1 MKIIAKIKNRN
12 NDNHAY
18 PIPTIVAFGDSVT
31 QGCFEVYDNGD
42 GSIRVVYDMKN
53 AYHAYLSSLINEIF
67 PYAAVTVVN
76 AGISGDSTEG
86 GLKRLSRDVISKNPD
101 LVIVSFGLNDCVVR
115 GGEYADTYAEN
126 LRKMFTEIMKAGS
139 EAIYMTPPMMCKSVR
154 PEIEGEELRK
164 IAADVAKAQNAGLL
178 DLYCEKGIAVAK
190 ECGVTVCDLHKKW
203 NDLAANG
210 VDTDLLLSNYINHPT
225 REMTNLTARTLFDTM
240 IELK

>member
-1 MKIIAKIKNRN
+1 MKIIEKIKNRN

-42 GSIRVVYDMKN
+42 GSTIRVVYDMKN
-53 AYHAYLSSLINEIF
+53 AYHAYLSSLINEIY

-86 GLKRLSRDVISKNPD
+86 GLKRMERDVVSKNPD
-101 LVIVSFGLNDCVVR
+101 LVIISFGLNDCVVK
-115 GGEYADTYAEN
+115 GKDYADTYADN
-126 LRKMFTEIMKAGS
+126 LRQMFKRIAEAGS
-139 EAIYMTPPMMCKSVR
+139 EIIYMTPPMMCKTVR
-154 PEIEGEELRK
+154 PEVEGELLRK
-164 IAADVAKAQNAGLL
+164 IASDVATAQNAGLL
-178 DLYCEKGIAVAK
+178 DLYCEKGMAVAN

-203 NDLAANG
+203 NKLAECG

-225 REMTNLTARTLFDTM
+225 REMTKLTARTLLDTM
-240 IELK
+240 MK